1 MTTIKLYDGDL
12 GSEVMLVRCDLTQAA
27 APVQADYDNGEG
39 FVGTQYQC
47 ADARHN
53 LAGLVVLGKRL
64 AARACEVAEGEFDC
78 EWDEV

>member
-1 MTTIKLYDGDL
+1 MTTIKLFGGDL
-12 GSEVMLVRCDLTQAA
+12 GPEVMFVRCDLTQAA

-53 LAGLVVLGKRL
+53 LGGLAVLAMKL
-64 AARACEVAEGEFDC
+64 AARACEMPDTFSCDWEES
-78 EWDEV
+78 